1 MPCDT
6 FRHLAKRVGAA
17 DTGEVHERPASGARQ
32 WVTRRAWSRAGAV
45 AAVLATG
52 TPRKVLAAT
61 TRVVLLLAGSA
72 TIGIAVGIMLWND
85 FGPGPLDVFIGAVRT
100 RTGLPLAVAVWAV
113 VGALGAVAWALG
125 RRPGI
130 GTLIGPLIAGPVM
143 QATVTAL
150 DRWGDVDGLVVHVL
164 VHGTAIVIVGFGAG
178 ALIASG
184 LGAGTG
190 ELLAAAASDRS
201 GRPVTRVRF
210 ACEASLLVLGV
221 ALGGPIGLGTVLVA
235 ALIGPSVAHGYRRI
249 DAVLAGSRRQLAL
262 AVGS

>member
-1 MPCDT
+1 M
-6 FRHLAKRVGAA
+6 
-17 DTGEVHERPASGARQ
+17 
-32 WVTRRAWSRAGAV
+32 
-45 AAVLATG
+45 LATG
-52 TPRKVLAAT
+52 TPRRILGAAI
-61 TRVVLLLAGSA
+61 RVVLLVAGST
-72 TIGIAVGIMLWND
+72 TIGVAVGIMLWND

-113 VGALGAVAWALG
+113 VGAMAAVAWALG

-143 QATVTAL
+143 QATMTAL
-150 DRWGDVDGLVVHVL
+150 DRWRAVDGLVVHVL
-164 VHGTAIVIVGFGAG
+164 VHGVAIGIIGFGAG

-210 ACEASLLVLGV
+210 ACEATLLALGV
-221 ALGGPIGLGTVLVA
+221 ALGGPIGLGTLLVA

-249 DAVLAGSRRQLAL
+249 DAVVTGSRRQLAL
-262 AVGS
+262 AVGP